1 VEQLGSG
8 ALRVWAVVV
17 AAGGGTRFGGRKQ
30 FAMIRGRPMVDW
42 ALSAAK
48 NAVDGV
54 VLVVPPSDANL
65 SVGDA
70 NRLRDDT
77 RGADFVVVGG
87 ETRSAS
93 VRAGLG
99 VVPQDA
105 AVIVVHDGA
114 RPLAS
119 QALFARVIGAVV
131 DGADAAVPGLAAAD
145 TLKRVS
151 EGVVVED
158 IARDEVVAVQTP
170 QAFRAEVLRRAY
182 SAAGDATDDAV
193 LVAALGVTVRVVSGE
208 PRNLKVTTPADLELV
223 QALAG
228 T

>member
-1 VEQLGSG
+1 MEQLGSG

>member
-1 VEQLGSG
+1 
-8 ALRVWAVVV
+8 VWAVVV

>member
-1 VEQLGSG
+1 M
-8 ALRVWAVVV
+8 WAVVV

>member
-1 VEQLGSG
+1 M
-8 ALRVWAVVV
+8 WAVVV

-77 RGADFVVVGG
+77 CGADFVVVGG

-158 IARDEVVAVQTP
+158 IARDEIVAVQTP
-170 QAFRAEVLRRAY
+170 QAFRAEVLRWAY